1 MRQTPKA
8 LLRHQCDLSQQHTKA
23 QSCHSETNKLSGEIQ
38 ATYGYDLDVE
48 FPSRQMQCKQ

>member
-48 FPSRQMQCKQ
+48 FPSRRMQFKQ